1 MTNINLYKIND
12 DKIDSFIRFLSNS
25 NSDYVKKGNDHS
37 LRCSPDAGQETDVQY
52 NVSLYYKQAE
62 NEKDLSWNWVLALF
76 GEIPEKVWGR
86 PSGFLLFA
94 NNLTNKYYVI
104 TFGSSFFQIDKYC
117 DKSWAF
123 DFAKRLHFQ
132 NFKIVALTSPASK
145 LNKKI
150 NTYSEKNNDLDFG
163 SGDALIKLK
172 GNIVLDEESPF
183 FKKTLE
189 FGRSIKFSVD
199 TRTLDQ
205 IIRIIG
211 YVEDTIEHKDI
222 IQKIPYYKQIQ
233 EKEKK
238 NFLFQQLEETISTA
252 LEAQEPLPI
261 DFSEFQ
267 ICGTDIIFTNDDEIS
282 YKYHRKSTAADGIN
296 VTSLTN
302 FMLAYEIP
310 YSEFLNINIVVS
322 EDGTQKYSKKV
333 SEIISYIDTVEQI
346 LLVDGKWY
354 EYNEDFMEYLEE
366 SITEIPVEYN
376 SDMDYS
382 KEKHEKYIDHQV
394 SIQIQL
400 DEYKNMPY
408 NELKN
413 MLSNKYY
420 KERYF
425 NELMVRDYGYT
436 LKDRQCET
444 VGSSRNTMARIEPMD
459 LYNDE
464 TETMYTVKFGDN
476 SSKLCYAVD
485 QSLGAAKLIHT
496 KKIFQ
501 DKTVKNVC
509 IWIILTR
516 YDKLPNAED
525 GKPDLNSLHMFLFK
539 SRLDNW
545 KKEIRQMGFIPLVRI
560 NYATP

>member
-62 NEKDLSWNWVLALF
+62 NEKDLSWNWVLTLF

-104 TFGSSFFQIDKYC
+104 TFGSSFFQIDKFC

-282 YKYHRKSTAADGIN
+282 YKYHRNSTAADEIN

-302 FMLAYEIP
+302 FMQDYEIP

-333 SEIISYIDTVEQI
+333 SEIISYIDTTEQI

-376 SDMDYS
+376 SDLDYS
-382 KEKHEKYIDHQV
+382 KEKHKKYIEDQV

-400 DEYKNMPY
+400 DEYKNISY
-408 NELKN
+408 NELKKK
-413 MLSNKYY
+413 LSNKYY

-516 YDKLPNAED
+516 SDKLPNTED
-525 GKPDLNSLHMFLFK
+525 GKPDLNSLQMFLFK

-545 KKEIRQMGFIPLVRI
+545 KKEIRQMGFIPLVRV